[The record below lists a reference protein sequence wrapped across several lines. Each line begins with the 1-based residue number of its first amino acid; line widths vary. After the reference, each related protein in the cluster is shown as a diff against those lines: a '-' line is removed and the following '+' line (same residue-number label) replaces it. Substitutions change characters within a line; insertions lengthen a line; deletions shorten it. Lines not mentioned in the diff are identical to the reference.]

1 MLLSPGDKGAVMTER
16 FAFNYRSGTSVLH
29 ELDVRF
35 KLVFIVIISL
45 ASLKAGI
52 PALAALTLVLVML
65 LIHAGPAVNSIL
77 KLLRYVSF
85 FLVLI
90 FIARALSTPGSPVLE
105 YKTVSVTREGMYG
118 GAVVCWRLA
127 VVITIGLLLVSTT
140 RPSEIKAAV
149 EWYLR
154 PVPFFPEKKVSIMM
168 SLIIRFIP
176 VIFDQA
182 KETADAQ
189 RARGVEIRKNPV
201 YRLRKLLI
209 PLMRRI
215 FARADKLADAMEAR
229 CYSEN
234 RTDPELKSRQAD
246 WVALGVVIASCF
258 VMVAI

>member
-1 MLLSPGDKGAVMTER
+1 MTER
-16 FAFNYRSGTSVLH
+16 FACSYRSGTSVLH

-35 KLVFIVIISL
+35 KLVSVVIISL

-52 PALAALTLVLVML
+52 PALAVMTFVLVIL
-65 LIHAGPAVNSIL
+65 LINAGLAVNSIL
-77 KLLRYVSF
+77 RLLRYVLF
-85 FLVLI
+85 ILVLI
-90 FIARALSTPGSPVLE
+90 FIARALSTPGTPVFE
-105 YKTVSVTREGMYG
+105 FKTVSITREGMYG
-118 GAVVCWRLA
+118 GAVACWRLL
-127 VVITIGLLLVSTT
+127 VVIMVGLALVSTT

-149 EWYLR
+149 EWYLH

-176 VIFDQA
+176 VILDQA

-189 RARGVEIRKNPV
+189 RARGVENRKNPM

-215 FARADKLADAMEAR
+215 FARADNLAVAMEAR

-234 RTDPELKSRQAD
+234 RTDPELKSGPAD
-246 WVALGVVIASCF
+246 WVALGVVIASCLAI
-258 VMVAI
+258 VAI